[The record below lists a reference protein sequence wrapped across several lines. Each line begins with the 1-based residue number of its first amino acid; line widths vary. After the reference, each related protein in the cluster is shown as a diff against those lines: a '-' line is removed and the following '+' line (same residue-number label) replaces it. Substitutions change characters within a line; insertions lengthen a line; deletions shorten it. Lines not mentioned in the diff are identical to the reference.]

1 MSRANRLPQKDR
13 QSEMFALIEKVY
25 RLTEPAVMDCA
36 GSCDGACETKMAE
49 TVLFLP
55 YEREYI
61 MDRVGLKESPFQQI
75 ELPSGQYGMMDYR
88 KNCPFLIYK
97 GCDIRPF
104 RPLDCRS
111 FPIYPWFPDSYDAPV
126 EFYLAPYC
134 PLKDD
139 LTSQYIDCMLKSWE
153 ILLPHLPSDWKSFYN
168 SLCYYQQK
176 LRPKSGQP

>member
-1 MSRANRLPQKDR
+1 MKRLSEKDQR
-13 QSEMFALIEKVY
+13 KKMYALIEEVY
-25 RLTEPAVMDCA
+25 CLTEPAVMDCA
-36 GSCDGACETKMAE
+36 GSCDGACETKMTE

-61 MDRVGLKESPFQQI
+61 MDRLGLKESPFQQI
-75 ELPSGQYGMMDYR
+75 ELPSGQYGMMDYQ

-104 RPLDCRS
+104 RPFDCRS
-111 FPIYPWFPDSYDAPV
+111 FPIYPWFPDSSDAPV

-139 LTSQYIDCMLKSWE
+139 LTSPYIDCILKSWE
-153 ILLPHLPSDWKSFYN
+153 ILLPRLPSDWKSFYN
-168 SLCYYQQK
+168 SLCDYQQK